1 MKTSRN
7 PLLIAFAVIGICAI
21 LYGAWHMYQQHTAD
35 SDARVH
41 SLRRSLPVFQTFCTP
56 RRQRHR
62 CRRDSTQLRIK
73 AREETT
79 K

>member
-35 SDARVH
+35 SDARARFAAPVSSGVPDLLH
-41 SLRRSLPVFQTFCTP
+41 ASPAASPLPP
-56 RRQRHR
+56 
-62 CRRDSTQLRIK
+62 
-73 AREETT
+73 
-79 K
+79 